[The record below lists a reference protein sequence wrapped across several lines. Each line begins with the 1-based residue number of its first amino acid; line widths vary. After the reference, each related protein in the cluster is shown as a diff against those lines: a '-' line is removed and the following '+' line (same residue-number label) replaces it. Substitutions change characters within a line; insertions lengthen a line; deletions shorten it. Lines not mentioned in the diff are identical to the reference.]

1 MFNEELLQEYGF
13 YMVGAASSREYRIS
27 IELSRF
33 IAAGSRS
40 QCYNTAVKSKSVVEV
55 LTNNKISPN
64 SNLQR
69 CKRVWD
75 LVVYILKFI

>member
-1 MFNEELLQEYGF
+1 MFFAWWDPASGRIAHQHR
-13 YMVGAASSREYRIS
+13 AATVYRGWKPLPQS
-27 IELSRF
+27 
-33 IAAGSRS
+33 
-40 QCYNTAVKSKSVVEV
+40 YNTAVKSKSVVEV

-75 LVVYILKFI
+75 LVVCILKFI

>member
-1 MFNEELLQEYGF
+1 MIEGVLRNYLQHLLQHWAGEHLFNEELLQEYGF

-40 QCYNTAVKSKSVVEV
+40 HKAIIPQSRAKAS
-55 LTNNKISPN
+55 
-64 SNLQR
+64 
-69 CKRVWD
+69 
-75 LVVYILKFI
+75 LKY